1 MDINNL
7 LIHIPTDR
15 LVLICYI
22 LVLAWLAIMAI
33 SVIIQRYNTQRKIIR
48 FAKKHKSQKEVN

>member
-7 LIHIPTDR
+7 LIHIPSPR

-22 LVLAWLAIMAI
+22 LVLVWLSIMAI
-33 SVIIQRYNTQRKIIR
+33 SVIIQKYIIRKKIIK
-48 FAKKHKSQKEVN
+48 FAKKR